1 MGLPTS
7 IRKKV
12 LKNGVEAAA
21 FNSTTQ
27 TFDPMDI
34 TNHSGCGVQ
43 LDITGGAVTGTAKLQ
58 WSINGTV
65 WEDVPASLASTIT
78 IAASTSYYMQ
88 GLNLQ
93 AALVMVSVTSTN
105 ATPMT
110 VKGTMIGKLF

>member
-1 MGLPTS
+1 MGLPTT

-12 LKNGVEAAA
+12 LKDGVDAAA
-21 FNSTTQ
+21 FNSSTQ
-27 TFDPMDI
+27 TFDAMDL

-65 WEDVPASLASTIT
+65 WEDIPATFATTIT

-88 GLNLQ
+88 AINIQ
-93 AALVMVSVTSTN
+93 AAQVRVSVTSTN

>member
-12 LKNGVEAAA
+12 LINGIDAPA
-21 FNSTTQ
+21 FNSTTR
-27 TFDPMDI
+27 TFDPIDI

-43 LDITGGAVTGTAKLQ
+43 LDISGGAVTGTAKLQ

-65 WEDVPASLASTIT
+65 WEDVPATFATTIT
-78 IAASTSYYMQ
+78 IAASTSYIMQ
-88 GLNLQ
+88 AFNIQLPL
-93 AALVMVSVTSTN
+93 LRVSVTSTN

-110 VKGTMIGKLF
+110 VKGTMIAKMF